1 MPAWSKFF
9 WLLALLVAATSCT
22 VTEAKTS
29 MLIRRMSAILPT
41 MATPSALSTE
51 RDSDDHDGYDSNYHQ
66 SLSSKDT
73 DHDDE
78 VSSSESDIDSD
89 GDDHTS
95 LSYTDSLPAITFP
108 DDIKI
113 GSAVNTKD
121 KIVSTYRNWVGPSIG
136 NPSNPAGDKACWR
149 KAYIMEEC
157 PYGFDH
163 KMGMCWSQCPMA
175 YPVECGFECIK
186 QNDDCGGE
194 IYAKFVSVAN
204 AFMSVQIKGVF
215 GAFSALS
222 RKVRV
227 GIKCARAMLGTMR
240 AIVNYVRA
248 LKVSDPQATQ
258 DKILL
263 ALYQTSYITI
273 DLPVSTVVCMGK
285 PYNDPIL
292 DPLSVT
298 MGTCQVILGEI
309 MARQDKIL
317 KSWDH
322 FKAFLLRLNYT
333 YAVNDLNETE
343 ISSLK
348 TGMKS
353 SSTCGYELQ
362 RLTDRTWRTIA
373 EMKEANPGV
382 TEDSLRVTLY
392 KSDLMLNDIPTVTNN
407 CMEQM
412 IMESDEATAYK
423 TRDLLRKTYGVIVN
437 DLINKGH
444 SDNGTS
450 LTAKQY
456 TRVVA
461 DKVFMSIATVF
472 YIDLTRIS
480 GLMSE
485 FIEAICGP
493 TNLVGE
499 IDDGT
504 DPNTLGF
511 RIVQEAFKNS
521 TMSWQRR
528 GDGVVRITFTSVDTK
543 DVTVNIYSG
552 GDKFDEQD
560 VPAGK
565 IVTWTSTVEA
575 LGGKTLYLDRW
586 RPGFLGLPRTGGGSL
601 KLWVPRASEGGHLQ
615 VNAKI
620 NDS

>member
-1 MPAWSKFF
+1 MPAWFKLF
-9 WLLALLVAATSCT
+9 WLLTLPISCT
-22 VTEAKTS
+22 VTEAKTTVV
-29 MLIRRMSAILPT
+29 IRRMSATIPT
-41 MATPSALSTE
+41 MATPSALTAS
-51 RDSDDHDGYDSNYHQ
+51 RDSDEHDGNYSEYHR

-73 DHDDE
+73 DHNDAD
-78 VSSSESDIDSD
+78 SSSESDIDSD
-89 GDDHTS
+89 SDDHTS
-95 LSYTDSLPAITFP
+95 LSYSDSLPAIAFP

-113 GSAVNTKD
+113 GSTVNTKD

-136 NPSNPAGDKACWR
+136 KPSDPAGDKACWR
-149 KAYIMEEC
+149 KAYIMDEC
-157 PYGFDH
+157 PYGFDY
-163 KMGMCWSQCPMA
+163 KMRMCWAQCPLA
-175 YPVECGFECIK
+175 FPVKCGFECIK
-186 QNDDCGGE
+186 QNDVCGAE

-240 AIVNYVRA
+240 AIVNYIRA
-248 LKVSDPQATQ
+248 LKVSDPQTSQ

-273 DLPVSTVVCMGK
+273 DLPVTSVVCMGK
-285 PYNDPIL
+285 PYNDPVL
-292 DPLSVT
+292 DPLSVL

-317 KSWDH
+317 KSWDK

-333 YAVNDLNETE
+333 YAVNDLNETD

-348 TGMKS
+348 TGMES

-362 RLTDRTWRTIA
+362 RLTDRTWRSIA
-373 EMKEANPGV
+373 EMKEANPGI
-382 TEDSLRVTLY
+382 TEHSLRVALY

-423 TRDLLRKTYGVIVN
+423 TRDMLRKTYGVIVN
-437 DLINKGH
+437 DLINKGQ

-461 DKVFMSIATVF
+461 DKVFMGIATVF

-485 FIEAICGP
+485 FIETICGP

-511 RIVQEAFKNS
+511 QTVQNAFKSS

-528 GDGVVRITFTSVDTK
+528 GDGIVQITFISLDTK
-543 DVTVNIYSG
+543 DVTVNIHSG

-565 IVTWTSTVEA
+565 NVTWTSTVEA